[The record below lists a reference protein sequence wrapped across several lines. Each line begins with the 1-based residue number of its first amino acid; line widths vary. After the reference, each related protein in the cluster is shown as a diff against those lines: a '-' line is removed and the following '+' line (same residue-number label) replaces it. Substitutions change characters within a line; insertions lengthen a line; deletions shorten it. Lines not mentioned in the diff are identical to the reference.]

1 MKSETGQRP
10 RRILRPPV
18 KSPFAEGN
26 RGLGTTGGD
35 ERQRGKFLRHSGR
48 NAGPAAPL
56 AHFNIDSGGVALLA
70 IRLAYSMQPRIS
82 RPGTDFPWSA
92 AVISWD
98 IWIKPNR
105 RWRWAEKSWI
115 PSLSTAMRLC

>member
-1 MKSETGQRP
+1 MKSGTGQRP

-56 AHFNIDSGGVALLA
+56 ARFSIDSGGVGRPVGDSTGILNAAKNLA
-70 IRLAYSMQPRIS
+70 AGVGWGSILTPAFLFARIS
-82 RPGTDFPWSA
+82 
-92 AVISWD
+92 
-98 IWIKPNR
+98 
-105 RWRWAEKSWI
+105 
-115 PSLSTAMRLC
+115 